1 MSITLSRLNGMD
13 RADFTALLGSIF
25 EHSPWVAEQV
35 WELKPFQSVEAL
47 LNEMMDIVLGASE
60 DRIVGLLRAHPD
72 LGTRIKLGRYSAEE
86 QRSVGLD
93 SLTQEEHATFSE
105 LNQTYVDKFGFP
117 FILAV
122 RGKTKANVLEAM
134 TARSG
139 NTKTAE
145 RQEALEQIQRIAG
158 LRLSDIIED

>member
-1 MSITLSRLNGMD
+1 MRITLSRLNEMD
-13 RADFTALLGSIF
+13 RASFTGELGTIF

-35 WELKPFQSVEAL
+35 WEHKPFQSVETL
-47 LNEMMDIVLGASE
+47 LNEMMSVVLDASE
-60 DRIVGLLRAHPD
+60 DHIVGLLHAHPD
-72 LGTRIKLGRYSAEE
+72 LGTRIKLGHYSAEE

-93 SLTQEEHATFSE
+93 SLTPEEYETFSV
-105 LNQTYVDKFGFP
+105 LNQTYVDRFGFP

-122 RGKTKANVLEAM
+122 RGKTKADVLEAM

-145 RQEALEQIQRIAG
+145 RQEALEQIRRIAG
-158 LRLSDIIED
+158 MRLTDIIED